1 MDELENNR
9 QRILAENVELVKE
22 GERMALGPYA
32 GLKLPVLADD
42 RDEWDSLAG
51 YIESDSL
58 SMCPSCRQIETM
70 ELAVGGN
77 GFSEYK
83 CSFCGQQVR
92 LEDDE

>member
-1 MDELENNR
+1 MDELESNR
-9 QRILAENVELVKE
+9 QGDLGILVGKK
-22 GERMALGPYA
+22 RALGPIYS
-32 GLKLPVLADD
+32 GLEKPLPEDD

-58 SMCPSCRQIETM
+58 SMCPSCRQMETM

>member
-1 MDELENNR
+1 MDEPQSDR
-9 QRILAENVELVKE
+9 QRVLAENVELAKFGKE
-22 GERMALGPYA
+22 MALGPYA
-32 GLKLPVLADD
+32 GLKALVLTDD
-42 RDEWDSLAG
+42 RDEWDSRAG
-51 YIESDSL
+51 YIKSDSL

>member
-1 MDELENNR
+1 MDELESNR
-9 QRILAENVELVKE
+9 QRILIAQDSASRNPS
-22 GERMALGPYA
+22 AL
-32 GLKLPVLADD
+32 LEDN

-77 GFSEYK
+77 DFSEYK

>member
-1 MDELENNR
+1 MDELESNR
-9 QRILAENVELVKE
+9 QRILIAQDAASGNPSTL
-22 GERMALGPYA
+22 
-32 GLKLPVLADD
+32 LADD